1 MVNRTMADF
10 SEHLTTPG
18 VGSASGQTHPAGD
31 FVSLPY
37 REQRR
42 TARHLNLPGFGPA
55 EQQRLHDARVLVV
68 GAGGLGCPAM
78 QSLAS
83 AGVGTIVLYDDDT
96 VDVTNLHRQILFSA
110 EDVGRAKVDAATDA
124 LQRIQPDI
132 RVEAHRYRLDA
143 NNIVEAFRQ
152 VDLVIDGSDNFDTK
166 FLVADAAEISGT
178 PLVWTT
184 VLRFAGQISVFNS
197 TASGERGIGLRDLFP
212 EKPSGDSIPDCA
224 SAGVLGATTAVMGA
238 LAATE
243 AIKWI
248 TGVGQPLLGA
258 VLSYDALTART
269 QSFRI
274 APDPSRQ
281 PVVALSPNDDAAAS
295 TTACA
300 VQSPESSETTPDQA
314 PGSRPAKAPGNAALH
329 ELVRTGKAFTVDV
342 REYHETLLAQPSF
355 IGEQGADEHLAMSA
369 LADPAGTLD
378 VASPAV
384 AEAFARHESTDAV
397 VYCASGVRSQ
407 HFVEKFGQVASEY
420 GITLHNLPGGVRG

>member
-1 MVNRTMADF
+1 MAE
-10 SEHLTTPG
+10 S
-18 VGSASGQTHPAGD
+18 THTSSPHTAGTEQAFPAGD

-42 TARHLNLPGFGPA
+42 TARHLNLPGFGPS

-110 EDVGRAKVDAATDA
+110 EDVGRAKVDAASDA
-124 LQRIQPDI
+124 LKRIQPDI
-132 RVEAHRYRLDA
+132 RLETHQYRLDSE
-143 NNIVEAFRQ
+143 NIVEAFRQ
-152 VDLVIDGSDNFDTK
+152 VDLIIDGSDNFDTK

-243 AIKWI
+243 AIKWV
-248 TGVGQPLLGA
+248 TGVGQPLLGT
-258 VLSYDALTART
+258 VVSYDALTART
-269 QSFRI
+269 RSFRI

-281 PVVALSPNDDAAAS
+281 PVATLAPSDNAVAFSPA
-295 TTACA
+295 ACA
-300 VQSPESSETTPDQA
+300 TSSPATHA
-314 PGSRPAKAPGNAALH
+314 VPATKALDNAALH

-369 LADPAGTLD
+369 LADLAGTLD
-378 VASPAV
+378 VASTAV
-384 AEAFARHESTDAV
+384 AEAFARHQGTDAV

-407 HFVEKFGQVASEY
+407 HFVEKYGQVASEY

>member
-1 MVNRTMADF
+1 MAE
-10 SEHLTTPG
+10 SAHTPSPDAAG
-18 VGSASGQTHPAGD
+18 TGQAFPAGD

-42 TARHLNLPGFGPA
+42 TARHLNLPGFGAA

-110 EDVGRAKVDAATDA
+110 EDVGRAKVDAASDA
-124 LQRIQPDI
+124 LKRIQPDI
-132 RVEAHRYRLDA
+132 RVETHRCRLDTE
-143 NNIVEAFRQ
+143 NIVEAFQQ

-212 EKPSGDSIPDCA
+212 DKPSGDSIPDCA

-243 AIKWI
+243 AIKWL
-248 TGVGQPLLGA
+248 TGVGQPLLGT
-258 VLSYDALTART
+258 VVSYDALSART

-281 PVVALSPNDDAAAS
+281 PVATLAPSDKHSASSPAACAAS
-295 TTACA
+295 RPEASGNT
-300 VQSPESSETTPDQA
+300 QSDA
-314 PGSRPAKAPGNAALH
+314 PGGRPVQALDNAALH

-355 IGEQGADEHLAMSA
+355 IGDQGADEHLAMSV

-384 AEAFARHESTDAV
+384 AEAFARHRGADAV
-397 VYCASGVRSQ
+397 IYCASGVRSQ
-407 HFVEKFGQVASEY
+407 HFVEKYGQVASEY

>member
-1 MVNRTMADF
+1 MAE
-10 SEHLTTPG
+10 S
-18 VGSASGQTHPAGD
+18 THTSSPHTAGTEQAFPAGD

-110 EDVGRAKVDAATDA
+110 EDVGRAKVDAASDA
-124 LQRIQPDI
+124 LKRIQPDI
-132 RVEAHRYRLDA
+132 RVETHRYRLDTE
-143 NNIVEAFRQ
+143 NIVEAFRQ
-152 VDLVIDGSDNFDTK
+152 VDVVIDGSDNFDTK

-212 EKPSGDSIPDCA
+212 GKPSGDSIPDCA

-243 AIKWI
+243 AIKWL
-248 TGVGQPLLGA
+248 TGVGQPLLGT
-258 VLSYDALTART
+258 VVSYDALTARI

-274 APDPSRQ
+274 APDPNRQ
-281 PVVALSPNDDAAAS
+281 PVAALSPSDEHSASSPAACAAS
-295 TTACA
+295 R
-300 VQSPESSETTPDQA
+300 PEA
-314 PGSRPAKAPGNAALH
+314 AGNAQSDASGGRPVLARDNVALH
-329 ELVRTGKAFTVDV
+329 QLVRTGKAFTVDV

-378 VASPAV
+378 AASPAV
-384 AEAFARHESTDAV
+384 AEAFARHQGTDAV

-407 HFVEKFGQVASEY
+407 HFVEKYAQVASEY

>member
-1 MVNRTMADF
+1 MADF
-10 SEHLTTPG
+10 SEHLITPG
-18 VGSASGQTHPAGD
+18 PGSANGQTHPVGD

-96 VDVTNLHRQILFSA
+96 VDVTNLHRQILFPA
-110 EDVGRAKVDAATDA
+110 EDVGRAKVDAASDA
-124 LQRIQPDI
+124 LKRIQPDI
-132 RVEAHRYRLDA
+132 RVETHRYRLDTG
-143 NNIVEAFRQ
+143 NIVDAFRQ

-166 FLVADAAEISGT
+166 FLVADGAEISGT

-212 EKPSGDSIPDCA
+212 DKPSGDSIPDCA

-243 AIKWI
+243 AIKWL
-248 TGVGQPLLGA
+248 TGVGQPLLGT
-258 VLSYDALTART
+258 VVSYDALSART

-274 APDPSRQ
+274 APDPDRQ
-281 PVVALSPNDDAAAS
+281 PVATLAPNDDAVASSPAAC
-295 TTACA
+295 TTSSPATHA
-300 VQSPESSETTPDQA
+300 VTTT
-314 PGSRPAKAPGNAALH
+314 KALDNAALH

-342 REYHETLLAQPSF
+342 REYHETLLAQPNF

-384 AEAFARHESTDAV
+384 AEAFARHQGSDAV

-407 HFVEKFGQVASEY
+407 HFVEKYGQVASEY

>member
-1 MVNRTMADF
+1 MAE
-10 SEHLTTPG
+10 S
-18 VGSASGQTHPAGD
+18 THTSSPHTAGTEQAFPAGD

-132 RVEAHRYRLDA
+132 EVETHQYRLDA

-243 AIKWI
+243 AIKWV
-248 TGVGQPLLGA
+248 TGVGQPLLGT
-258 VLSYDALTART
+258 VVSYDALTART

-281 PVVALSPNDDAAAS
+281 PVVALSPSDGPAAS

-300 VQSPESSETTPDQA
+300 VQSPEASHTTPDQD
-314 PGSRPAKAPGNAALH
+314 PGSHPAQAPGNAALR

-342 REYHETLLAQPSF
+342 REYHETLLAQPGF

-384 AEAFARHESTDAV
+384 AEAFARHQGTDAV

-407 HFVEKFGQVASEY
+407 HFVEKYGQVASEY

>member
-1 MVNRTMADF
+1 MAYSSNEF
-10 SEHLTTPG
+10 SSPG
-18 VGSASGQTHPAGD
+18 SGSWNGPTHPVRD
-31 FVSLPY
+31 FVSLPH

-42 TARHLNLPGFGPA
+42 TARHLNLPGFGPSQ
-55 EQQRLHDARVLVV
+55 QQRLHDARVLVV

-132 RVEAHRYRLDA
+132 EVETHQYRLDA
-143 NNIVEAFRQ
+143 NNIVDAFRQ

-178 PLVWTT
+178 LLVWTT

-197 TASGERGIGLRDLFP
+197 NTSGERGIGLRDLFP
-212 EKPSGDSIPDCA
+212 DKPSGDSIPDCA

-243 AIKWI
+243 AIKCLA
-248 TGVGQPLLGA
+248 GVGQPLVGT

-274 APDPSRQ
+274 AADPARQ
-281 PVVALSPNDDAAAS
+281 PVSMLPPSDDLSVSSP
-295 TTACA
+295 TACA
-300 VQSPESSETTPDQA
+300 TPDPTEHGTTESLTQSGATKTA
-314 PGSRPAKAPGNAALH
+314 PDNAALH
-329 ELVRTGKAFTVDV
+329 ELVHSGKAFTVDV
-342 REYHETLLAQPSF
+342 REYHETLLTQPSF
-355 IGEQGADEHLAMSA
+355 IGEEGADEHLAMST

-384 AEAFARHESTDAV
+384 AEAFARHQGTDAV

-407 HFVEKFGQVASEY
+407 NFVEKYGQVASEY

>member
-1 MVNRTMADF
+1 MADF

-300 VQSPESSETTPDQA
+300 VQSPETTPDQA
-314 PGSRPAKAPGNAALH
+314 PGSRPAKAPGNAALR

>member
-1 MVNRTMADF
+1 MAE
-10 SEHLTTPG
+10 SAHTPSPDAAG
-18 VGSASGQTHPAGD
+18 TGQAFPAGD

-83 AGVGTIVLYDDDT
+83 TGVGTIVLYDDDT

-110 EDVGRAKVDAATDA
+110 EDVGRAKVDAASDA
-124 LQRIQPDI
+124 LKRIQPDI
-132 RVEAHRYRLDA
+132 RVETHQYRLDTS
-143 NNIVEAFRQ
+143 NIVEAFRQ

-212 EKPSGDSIPDCA
+212 DKPSGDSIPDCA

-243 AIKWI
+243 AIKWL
-248 TGVGQPLLGA
+248 TGVGQPLLGT
-258 VLSYDALTART
+258 VVSYDALSART

-281 PVVALSPNDDAAAS
+281 PVAALSPSHDAAGSSFDAS
-295 TTACA
+295 TPAPA
-300 VQSPESSETTPDQA
+300 ADGTTGTQA
-314 PGSRPAKAPGNAALH
+314 PDNAALH

-342 REYHETLLAQPSF
+342 REYHETLLAQPKF

-384 AEAFARHESTDAV
+384 TEAFARHEGTDAV

-407 HFVEKFGQVASEY
+407 HFVEKYGQVASEY

>member
-1 MVNRTMADF
+1 MAE
-10 SEHLTTPG
+10 SAHTPSPDTAG
-18 VGSASGQTHPAGD
+18 TGQAFPAGD

-110 EDVGRAKVDAATDA
+110 EDVGRAKVDAASDA
-124 LQRIQPDI
+124 LKRIQPDI
-132 RVEAHRYRLDA
+132 RVEAHQYRLDTE
-143 NNIVEAFRQ
+143 NIVEAFRQ

-212 EKPSGDSIPDCA
+212 DKPSGDSIPDCA

-243 AIKWI
+243 AIKWL
-248 TGVGQPLLGA
+248 TGVGQPLLGT
-258 VLSYDALTART
+258 VVSYDALSART

-281 PVVALSPNDDAAAS
+281 PVAALSPSDDAAGSSVDAS
-295 TTACA
+295 SPAACTTSAPA
-300 VQSPESSETTPDQA
+300 ADGATGTQA
-314 PGSRPAKAPGNAALH
+314 PDNAALH

-342 REYHETLLAQPSF
+342 REYHETLLSQPGF

-384 AEAFARHESTDAV
+384 VEAFARHQGTDAV

-407 HFVEKFGQVASEY
+407 HFVEKYGQVASEY